1 MRLDPHAPSTPQ
13 AGEVVPRSPATGC
26 RKRSLRWLRW
36 VERLKQW
43 GFDQEKMMVEPG
55 KISADFT

>member
-1 MRLDPHAPSTPQ
+1 MPHRRPRLAKWCH
-13 AGEVVPRSPATGC
+13 GHLLPAVE
-26 RKRSLRWLRW
+26 KRSLRSLRW

-55 KISADFT
+55 KISADFTW